1 MLDTNICSY
10 LISQTEPYFKNIL
23 NHLLKQDKSA
33 VFISSLSVAEL
44 LYGVENSSH
53 KEQNLALVN
62 EFLSHFNIVNFDSKR
77 AKAYA
82 KVHKAVKDKNRN
94 AGEINMQLATTA
106 IANNLTLIT
115 NNEKDFNYIEILNTQ
130 NWGKYPKFVSPFYFL
145 S

>member
-1 MLDTNICSY
+1 MFLLDTNICSY

-23 NHLLKQDKSA
+23 NHLLKQDKAA

-44 LYGVENSSH
+44 LYGVENSQR

-62 EFLSHFNIVNFDSKR
+62 EFLSHFNIVDFDKEC

-82 KVHKAVKDKNRN
+82 KVRKAAKDKNRN
-94 AGEINMQLATTA
+94 VGEIDMQLAATA

-130 NWGKYPKFVSPFYFL
+130 NWGK
-145 S
+145 